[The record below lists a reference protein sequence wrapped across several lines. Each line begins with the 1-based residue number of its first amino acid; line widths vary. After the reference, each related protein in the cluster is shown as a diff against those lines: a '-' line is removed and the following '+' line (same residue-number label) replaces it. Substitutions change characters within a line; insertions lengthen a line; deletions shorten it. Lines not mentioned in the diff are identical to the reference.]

1 MVQRVPQRHF
11 AAPESLVVMSYRGI
25 SERAVVPIKKR
36 LSAEHHVRKGSLQLD
51 AEQHL
56 RKGREDKQAEQQGK
70 TLGREPILSVLNF
83 GRRVRGEPHSHR
95 GAICFETRTNPS
107 ENCASP
113 RMSPLSGSVQ
123 EW

>member
-25 SERAVVPIKKR
+25 SERAVVAIKKR
-36 LSAEHHVRKGSLQLD
+36 LR